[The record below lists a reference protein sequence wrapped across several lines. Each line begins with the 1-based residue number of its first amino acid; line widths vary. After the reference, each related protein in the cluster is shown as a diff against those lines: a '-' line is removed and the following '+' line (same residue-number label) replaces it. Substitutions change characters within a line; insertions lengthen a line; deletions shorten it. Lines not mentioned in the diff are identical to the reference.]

1 MILHQIRDRTW
12 NEWEQSEHE
21 PSASMF
27 DALAGTV
34 RELGTKMMYCLCGPP
49 NTSVLTT
56 QIETRSDY
64 GET

>member
-1 MILHQIRDRTW
+1 
-12 NEWEQSEHE
+12 
-21 PSASMF
+21 MF